1 MEDFKDVVKW
11 LLTTKV
17 FWAGAIAFALLYAMF
32 SWGDEE
38 AAPASV
44 AASSRKLPISSV
56 ESKEK
61 QVALSFDAAWGNED
75 TEKILDILKENDIKV
90 TFFMTGEW
98 VNKYPEDVKKI
109 AADGHALGNHSENH
123 KKMSTISA
131 EECKK
136 EIMDVHNK
144 VKELTGVEME
154 VFRPPYGDYDD
165 KLVDVTYELGYY
177 PIQWSV
183 DSLDWKNYGVA
194 SIVDT
199 VVNHK
204 ALENGS
210 IILMHN
216 GSKYTADALQGVID
230 GLKKKG
236 YTFVT
241 IPELIMR
248 DDYVIDHTGK
258 QIKK

>member
-1 MEDFKDVVKW
+1 MNDFKDVVKW

-17 FWAGAIAFALLYAMF
+17 FWAGVIAFALLYAMF
-32 SWGDEE
+32 WQGRDEVV
-38 AAPASV
+38 PTSV
-44 AASSRKLPISSV
+44 AMSNKKIPIYCV
-56 ESKEK
+56 DSKEK
-61 QVALSFDAAWGNED
+61 VVALSFDAAWGNED
-75 TEKILDILKENDIKV
+75 TEKILDILKENDVKV

-98 VNKYPEDVKKI
+98 VAKYPEDVKKI
-109 AADGHALGNHSENH
+109 AKDGHALGNHSENH
-123 KKMSTISA
+123 KKMSEISA
-131 EECKK
+131 DECKE
-136 EIMDVHNK
+136 EIMAVHNK
-144 VKELTGVEME
+144 VKELTGIEME

-165 KLVDVTYELGYY
+165 KLVDETYEVGYY
-177 PIQWSV
+177 PIQWSI
-183 DSLDWKNYGVA
+183 DSLDWKNYGVN
-194 SIVDT
+194 SIIDT

-204 ALENGS
+204 ALDNGG

-248 DDYVIDHTGK
+248 DGYVIDHTGK
-258 QIKK
+258 QVKK

>member
-1 MEDFKDVVKW
+1 MDDFKDVVKW

-17 FWAGAIAFALLYAMF
+17 FWAGVVTFALLYAMF
-32 SWGDEE
+32 QHGRDDAVPTSI
-38 AAPASV
+38 ATAS
-44 AASSRKLPISSV
+44 KKIPIYSV

-61 QVALSFDAAWGNED
+61 VVALSFDAAWGNED
-75 TEKILDILKENDIKV
+75 TQKILDILKENDIKV

-98 VNKYPEDVKKI
+98 VKKYPEDVKKI

-123 KKMSTISA
+123 KKMSTISVD
-131 EECKK
+131 ECKQ
-136 EIMDVHNK
+136 EILAVHNK
-144 VKELTGVEME
+144 VMELTGVEME

-194 SIVDT
+194 NIVDT

-258 QIKK
+258 QVKK

>member
-44 AASSRKLPISSV
+44 AASSRKLPIYSV

-144 VKELTGVEME
+144 VRELAGVEME